1 MRRIALWVPDWPVN
15 SLAAG
20 LEAGEPGAVVASGR
34 VEAATAAA
42 RSRGVRVGMRA
53 GDASSL
59 CPELV
64 CLPRDV
70 EREGRAFEAVLS
82 AFDQVAAGVE
92 CLRPGL
98 AWANAAGPARWAGG
112 EEGAARGLVEA
123 VEERVGVECF
133 AGIAD
138 GPLGAVCAA
147 RQGRIVPAGG
157 TDRFLSGVPLGPVV
171 TGLAPPGL
179 RDRVEEA
186 VALLRRLG
194 IRVCADL
201 LGMGATAVSSRFG
214 AAGEFLWR
222 AASGGELVLAG
233 APRPLGDIGTGV
245 DIDEGGENVDAVL
258 APALRCAH
266 DLADLLARRGL
277 LADALLVEASA
288 GGGWELTRR
297 WRGVDLM
304 SPDEIA
310 ERVRWNLLGWAEGA
324 ARPEGPIRSLRLT
337 AVEPY
342 PAAAL
347 TPLWGADA
355 RQRGVERLAARLQG
369 LEGEG
374 AVSRPRL
381 RGGYDPRS
389 RAVLVPWG
397 VPGPAR
403 PGGGDW
409 EGGVEEPPAAL
420 YDQPRPALLL
430 GAAPGRAPIGVTARG
445 LLSAEPALL
454 VLDPQGRARTVPVR
468 PLAGPWAVAGR
479 WWDAEGSA
487 RAYLRVAL
495 EGEGGAEDLL
505 LVFRVG
511 AWAVEGAYC

>member
-53 GDASSL
+53 REASSL

-112 EEGAARGLVEA
+112 EEGAARSLVEA

-138 GPLGAVCAA
+138 GPLGAVWAA

-157 TDRFLSGVPLGPVV
+157 TARFLSGTPLGPVV
-171 TGLAPPGL
+171 AGLAPPGL

-201 LGMGATAVSSRFG
+201 MGMGATAVSSRFG

-222 AASGGELVLAG
+222 AASGGELALAG
-233 APRPLGDIGTGV
+233 ARRPLGDIGTAV

-258 APALRCAH
+258 APALR
-266 DLADLLARRGL
+266 
-277 LADALLVEASA
+277 
-288 GGGWELTRR
+288 
-297 WRGVDLM
+297 
-304 SPDEIA
+304 
-310 ERVRWNLLGWAEGA
+310 GA
-324 ARPEGPIRSLRLT
+324 ACSP
-337 AVEPY
+337 
-342 PAAAL
+342 
-347 TPLWGADA
+347 TPSG
-355 RQRGVERLAARLQG
+355 
-369 LEGEG
+369 
-374 AVSRPRL
+374 SRP
-381 RGGYDPRS
+381 
-389 RAVLVPWG
+389 
-397 VPGPAR
+397 
-403 PGGGDW
+403 
-409 EGGVEEPPAAL
+409 
-420 YDQPRPALLL
+420 
-430 GAAPGRAPIGVTARG
+430 APG
-445 LLSAEPALL
+445 E
-454 VLDPQGRARTVPVR
+454 
-468 PLAGPWAVAGR
+468 
-479 WWDAEGSA
+479 EGS
-487 RAYLRVAL
+487 
-495 EGEGGAEDLL
+495 
-505 LVFRVG
+505 
-511 AWAVEGAYC
+511 

>member
-15 SLAAG
+15 SLAAD

-42 RSRGVRVGMRA
+42 RSRGVRVGMRTRA
-53 GDASSL
+53 ASSL

-64 CLPRDV
+64 CLPRDE

-98 AWANAAGPARWAGG
+98 AWANATGPARWAGG
-112 EEGAARGLVEA
+112 EEVAARGLVEA

-133 AGIAD
+133 AGIAE

-157 TDRFLSGVPLGPVV
+157 TARFLSAVPLGPVV
-171 TGLAPPGL
+171 AGLAPPGL

-214 AAGEFLWR
+214 VAGEFLWR
-222 AASGGELVLAG
+222 AASGGELALAG
-233 APRPLGDIGTGV
+233 ALRPLGDIGTGV
-245 DIDEGGENVDAVL
+245 DIDEGGENIDAVL
-258 APALRCAH
+258 VPALRCAH
-266 DLADLLARRGL
+266 DLADRLARRGL

-288 GGGWELTRR
+288 GGGGELTRR

-310 ERVRWNLLGWAEGA
+310 ERVRWNLLGWTEGA

-342 PAAAL
+342 PADAL

-355 RQRGVERLAARLQG
+355 RQRGIERLAARLQG
-369 LEGEG
+369 LAGEG
-374 AVSRPRL
+374 AVSRPQL

-397 VPGPAR
+397 APSAHAR
-403 PGGGDW
+403 GGDW

-420 YDQPRPALLL
+420 YDQPRPVLLL
-430 GAAPGRAPIGVTARG
+430 GADPGRAPIGVTARG
-445 LLSAEPALL
+445 LLSAEPARL

-495 EGEGGAEDLL
+495 EGEGGGAEDLL
-505 LVFRVG
+505 LVFRAG
-511 AWAVEGAYC
+511 AWSVEGAYA

>member
-15 SLAAG
+15 SLAAA
-20 LEAGEPGAVVASGR
+20 LEAGEPGAVVALGR

-42 RSRGVRVGMRA
+42 RSRGVRVGMRTRA
-53 GDASSL
+53 ASSL

-64 CLPRDV
+64 CLPRDE

-98 AWANAAGPARWAGG
+98 AWANATGPARWAGG
-112 EEGAARGLVEA
+112 EEVAARGLVEA

-133 AGIAD
+133 AGIAE

-157 TDRFLSGVPLGPVV
+157 TARFLSAVPLGPVV
-171 TGLAPPGL
+171 AGLAPPGL

-214 AAGEFLWR
+214 VAGEFLWR
-222 AASGGELVLAG
+222 AASGGELALAG
-233 APRPLGDIGTGV
+233 ALRPLGDIGTGV
-245 DIDEGGENVDAVL
+245 DIDEGGENIDAVL
-258 APALRCAH
+258 VPALRCAH
-266 DLADLLARRGL
+266 DLADRLARRGL

-288 GGGWELTRR
+288 GGGGELTRR

-347 TPLWGADA
+347 TPLWG
-355 RQRGVERLAARLQG
+355 
-369 LEGEG
+369 
-374 AVSRPRL
+374 
-381 RGGYDPRS
+381 
-389 RAVLVPWG
+389 
-397 VPGPAR
+397 
-403 PGGGDW
+403 
-409 EGGVEEPPAAL
+409 
-420 YDQPRPALLL
+420 
-430 GAAPGRAPIGVTARG
+430 
-445 LLSAEPALL
+445 
-454 VLDPQGRARTVPVR
+454 
-468 PLAGPWAVAGR
+468 
-479 WWDAEGSA
+479 
-487 RAYLRVAL
+487 
-495 EGEGGAEDLL
+495 
-505 LVFRVG
+505 
-511 AWAVEGAYC
+511 

>member
-53 GDASSL
+53 GDASSR

-157 TDRFLSGVPLGPVV
+157 TARFLSGVPLGPVV

-179 RDRVEEA
+179 RDREEA

-266 DLADLLARRGL
+266 DLADLLADHLGLPQDEVTIKPDPRDSSQLTASELRARRLRAHLSKADLAEMCGVNAYTVRNWEQGVRTVIPTRL
-277 LADALLVEASA
+277 LRVFQRLDSYREEAHATVHAEAVRLAGNEDALTRTDFTGYAVYAPNDHAYVTLWPDAAISADMWRDVIIECGRFRSVASDY
-288 GGGWELTRR
+288 E
-297 WRGVDLM
+297 
-304 SPDEIA
+304 
-310 ERVRWNLLGWAEGA
+310 
-324 ARPEGPIRSLRLT
+324 
-337 AVEPY
+337 
-342 PAAAL
+342 
-347 TPLWGADA
+347 
-355 RQRGVERLAARLQG
+355 ARLMG
-369 LEGEG
+369 LD
-374 AVSRPRL
+374 L
-381 RGGYDPRS
+381 ITI
-389 RAVLVPWG
+389 
-397 VPGPAR
+397 
-403 PGGGDW
+403 
-409 EGGVEEPPAAL
+409 EPPRKGK
-420 YDQPRPALLL
+420 P
-430 GAAPGRAPIGVTARG
+430 
-445 LLSAEPALL
+445 
-454 VLDPQGRARTVPVR
+454 
-468 PLAGPWAVAGR
+468 
-479 WWDAEGSA
+479 
-487 RAYLRVAL
+487 
-495 EGEGGAEDLL
+495 
-505 LVFRVG
+505 
-511 AWAVEGAYC
+511 